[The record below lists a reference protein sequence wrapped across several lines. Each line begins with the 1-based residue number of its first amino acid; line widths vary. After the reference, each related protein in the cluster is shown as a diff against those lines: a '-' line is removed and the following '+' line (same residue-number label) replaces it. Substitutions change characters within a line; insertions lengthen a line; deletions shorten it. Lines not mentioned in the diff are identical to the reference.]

1 MKEVALEGSP
11 SDDRN
16 PDDLSSQA
24 EEVTSNPDNPDEA
37 SDISDNRDDNSEVLN
52 VDLEDRESSPV
63 NWETDASETRGIVP
77 EGGDVQNEQSGK
89 RASFVDD
96 SSSTC
101 SSDSV
106 PSVIL
111 NGSNT
116 GGAWTNVKSSSNR
129 YNFILL
135 LLIFIIWYGIYHA
148 LFCDSEGTT
157 GGIRILI
164 CEQGMHMVD
173 QIQHPMAVMDLAT
186 QRT

>member
-77 EGGDVQNEQSGK
+77 EVGDVQNEQSGK

-111 NGSNT
+111 NGSNA

-129 YNFILL
+129 YNSILL
-135 LLIFIIWYGIYHA
+135 LLIFIIWY
-148 LFCDSEGTT
+148 LPCS
-157 GGIRILI
+157 IL
-164 CEQGMHMVD
+164 
-173 QIQHPMAVMDLAT
+173 
-186 QRT
+186 